1 MSEQA
6 ATMIV
11 RACAPTDVAQI
22 CDIYNHYI
30 ERTVI
35 TFEETPV
42 ALDEMQARVATV
54 TQRYPWLV
62 AVDAQGQV
70 LGYAYAS
77 AWKTRAAYRHTAETT
92 VYVRDGRVGQGCGKA
107 LYAALL
113 ARLDAQ
119 GCHVALGCIALPNAA
134 SVRLHEHFGFAKVA
148 HFNEVGR
155 KFEQWLDVGYWQR
168 VSPVAS

>member
-1 MSEQA
+1 
-6 ATMIV
+6 MIV
-11 RACAPTDVAQI
+11 RACEPSDVGQI
-22 CDIYNHYI
+22 CAIYNHYI
-30 ERTVI
+30 AHTVI
-35 TFEETPV
+35 TFEETPL

-54 TQRYPWLV
+54 TPRYPWLV
-62 AVDAQGQV
+62 AADAQGQV

-92 VYVRDGRVGQGCGKA
+92 VYVREGQVGQGCGKA

-113 ARLDAQ
+113 AQLDAL

-134 SVRLHEHFGFAKVA
+134 SVGLHERFGFAKVA

-155 KFEQWLDVGYWQR
+155 KFDQWLDVGYWQR
-168 VSPVAS
+168 ISLDAA